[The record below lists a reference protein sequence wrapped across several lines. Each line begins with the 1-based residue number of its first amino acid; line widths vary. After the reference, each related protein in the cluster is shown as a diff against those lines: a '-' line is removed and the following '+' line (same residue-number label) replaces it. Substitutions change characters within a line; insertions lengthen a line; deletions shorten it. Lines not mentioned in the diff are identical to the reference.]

1 VSLPNSPSLAGAPNQ
16 PAPSTQK
23 QGTNIYTVMLMLTF
37 VFIVTATIML
47 AMELNRFG
55 TYPWWQTPGGGS

>member
-1 VSLPNSPSLAGAPNQ
+1 MSLPSSPSQ
-16 PAPSTQK
+16 PVATQK
-23 QGTNIYTVMLMLTF
+23 AGTNIYTVMLILAF

-55 TYPWWQTPGGGS
+55 TYPWWQTPGGA

>member
-1 VSLPNSPSLAGAPNQ
+1 MSLPSSPSQ

-37 VFIVTATIML
+37 VFIVTATVML